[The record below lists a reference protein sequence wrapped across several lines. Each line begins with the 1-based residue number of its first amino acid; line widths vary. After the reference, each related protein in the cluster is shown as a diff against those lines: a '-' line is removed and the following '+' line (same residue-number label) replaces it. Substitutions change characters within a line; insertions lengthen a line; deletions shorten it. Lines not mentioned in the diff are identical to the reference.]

1 MECPPFTSS
10 SCVILTLTQGV
21 RDEVQEGV
29 SQQPTRGE
37 AQQHL
42 QEVLV
47 LVCIGLDRDQEEDE
61 EGRSTDQQ
69 SGTDG
74 LTIRE
79 KHR

>member
-1 MECPPFTSS
+1 MT
-10 SCVILTLTQGV
+10 ILGIHSLTQGV

>member
-1 MECPPFTSS
+1 MT
-10 SCVILTLTQGV
+10 ILAIHSLTQGV